1 MLTNAASREGREID
15 GLRSAV
21 RNLEHRVILLDG
33 EARDAALSSA
43 ASVKEASA
51 RADTAT
57 AALADLVASSPTKA
71 SERLSERLNL
81 RDAKEAATLARL
93 KLEGMV
99 REVSQANERAARSK
113 GSNAALHRQ
122 FVEEKGAHTDTRQ
135 KLTETSAELAEFVS
149 SSNQLRMK
157 AAAAYKEAECDRN
170 ELQTMKNEVQTQ
182 KRIVDSESRNSK
194 SVKEKNL
201 HLMEKMEKMETDREK
216 MEAESEADRS
226 SAFMERERLK
236 DQNAAL
242 SSQNAALDSTVS
254 ALESALL
261 GVEAEHGIVKKRLHQ
276 STRQRGELADTVAA
290 LTAALTAEKLRL
302 ASETDSLRADHFS
315 EAGELAK
322 ALADVT
328 ARHEEALRQSSLH
341 KLALDQERQQR
352 RSSEL
357 EFADSLRESEGR
369 FEGRFQ
375 DTEKLEAEVRQ
386 LVRSNAELTSERE
399 RTQLRLDQMGREA
412 KNKHQSADATVNAL
426 QDARRGQ
433 DEALGIVMREKET
446 LEGLLQ
452 EETNHVR
459 KLGERIAVM
468 GEDGEKMAGEFG
480 KARRERASL
489 TESIGKMAELEE
501 QRKREAAAAE
511 AKLAEKDKRA
521 EKLAESLREARVEV
535 KDLRDGTVREDNAK
549 LAASLDALEGR
560 LEAASLEKLG
570 LLSELDLMS
579 EGRKRI
585 NEEIQERTAESRNL
599 QGLLEAGEEGRMKLA
614 AKLES
619 CRAKVDKIRVGL
631 TAASLDSAK
640 LLKEMGGDQE
650 GVEMKLVSWAM
661 EKLKLDLGIVALG
674 DDSEDAA

>member
-201 HLMEKMEKMETDREK
+201 HLMEKMETDREK
-216 MEAESEADRS
+216 MEADRS

-290 LTAALTAEKLRL
+290 LTAEKLRL

-315 EAGELAK
+315 EAGELAKALAK

-599 QGLLEAGEEGRMKLA
+599 QGLLEAGEEARMKLA

-631 TAASLDSAK
+631 TAAELDSAK